1 MFADHDPKEI
11 YKLHSYVNDTDDS
24 STNSDESDAL
34 LQFKPALYTYE
45 ELSDAIII
53 EPEGCYI
60 CIAKLVS
67 PHIATSHYNSKK
79 HKRNIAAH
87 CVLNNLKSKQD
98 IEAIVKEKIE
108 NLTLPDYCYICKAN
122 LMLPDNAT
130 SHYNSK
136 RHKNNI
142 TVHRDGILNNLKSE
156 QQESIIREKIENL
169 TLPDFCH
176 ICKANLTT
184 SENATSHYNSK
195 KHKSNIAVRR
205 DEILNNLKIEQQEAI
220 VKEKIENLILPDF
233 CHICKAN
240 LMTSDNATSHYNSN
254 RHKSNIVAH
263 RDKILNNLKVEQQ
276 EAIVKEKI
284 ENLTLPDYCY
294 ICKANLMAPGN
305 ATSHYNSTKH
315 KSKIQA
321 HRDEILNNLKSE
333 QQATKKEK
341 REDLTPPDYC
351 DICKVKFISP
361 QHTRT
366 HYNSKRHKHNIELEN
381 NLNSLQKEAVEDKSY
396 CCFVCGIELNSK
408 ELYDNHVQNSGHK
421 SYSSVLQNKNSH
433 ETIVNV
439 NSNDCNISTNKASSD
454 SIAIGPVGNV
464 EVNGAES
471 ALKHGINSSKNIDK
485 SKYIQDKQEK
495 VMSKSEQNLEATVKE
510 KIEDLTPP
518 DYCYICKVNLMSPFD
533 ATSHYNSKRHKRKI
547 VVHRDEII
555 NNLKSEKQKAVDVK
569 SYCCLIC
576 DIRLNSKKL
585 YNSHLQSNVHQLYA
599 SIEKTNFGHKPIIN
613 MNSNDCNI
621 TEGENETAACY
632 NANEKEPVIDDLE
645 AQEIKPVINNEEMLK
660 INDTNQKEPVIDIL
674 ELNNLKS
681 EQQDLE
687 AIVKEK
693 IEDLT
698 LPDYCYICK
707 NNLTSPIHYN
717 SKRHKRNIA
726 VYRDEL
732 LNNLESEQVYVD
744 LKTIVNE
751 KIENLTLPD
760 CCYICKANLMS
771 PGNATSH
778 YNSKKHKSKIALY
791 RDKIV
796 NDLKSQQRE
805 AVEVKSE
812 TGIQPGIDDGEKLE
826 ENNTNQKE
834 PGIDILE
841 LNNLKSE
848 QQDLE
853 AILKEKLEDLT
864 LPNYCYICKANLM
877 TPGSATSHYNSKRHK
892 RNIVVCRDEIVK
904 NLKSEQQE
912 AVEVKR
918 KEELNPDINNGEM
931 LEKNN
936 INQKEPVIEILDE
949 TGIQPGID
957 NGEKLKKNNTNQK
970 EPGIDI
976 LELNNLKSEQQ
987 DLKATKK
994 EKREDLTPPDYCD
1007 ICKVKFI
1014 SPQHTKTHYNSKRH
1028 KHNIELENNLNSLQQ
1043 EAVEDKSYCCFVCGI
1058 ELNSK
1063 QLYDNHVQNS
1073 GHKSYSSVLQNK
1085 NSHETIV
1092 NVNSNDC
1099 NISTNKASSDSI
1111 AIGPVGNVEVNGA
1124 ELALKHRINSSN
1136 NIDKSKYIQDKQE
1149 KVMSES
1155 EQDLEATVKEII
1167 EDLTPP
1173 YYCYICKVNLMSPFD
1188 ATSHY
1193 NSKKHKRKIVV
1204 HRDEI
1209 INNLKSEKQKAVDV
1223 KSYCCL
1229 ICDIRLNS
1237 KKLYNSHLQS
1247 NVHQLY
1253 ASIEKTNFG
1262 HKPIINMN
1270 SNDCNIT
1277 EGENETTA
1285 CYNAN
1290 EKEPVIDDLETQ
1302 EIKPIINN
1310 EEMLKINDTNQ
1321 KEPVI
1326 DILELNNLK
1335 SEQQD
1340 LEAIVKEKNRGFDTT
1355 RLLLYMQK

>member
-333 QQATKKEK
+333 QQDLKATKKEK

-660 INDTNQKEPVIDIL
+660 INDTNQKEPV
-674 ELNNLKS
+674 
-681 EQQDLE
+681 
-687 AIVKEK
+687 
-693 IEDLT
+693 
-698 LPDYCYICK
+698 
-707 NNLTSPIHYN
+707 
-717 SKRHKRNIA
+717 
-726 VYRDEL
+726 
-732 LNNLESEQVYVD
+732 
-744 LKTIVNE
+744 
-751 KIENLTLPD
+751 
-760 CCYICKANLMS
+760 
-771 PGNATSH
+771 
-778 YNSKKHKSKIALY
+778 
-791 RDKIV
+791 
-796 NDLKSQQRE
+796 
-805 AVEVKSE
+805 
-812 TGIQPGIDDGEKLE
+812 
-826 ENNTNQKE
+826 
-834 PGIDILE
+834 IDILE